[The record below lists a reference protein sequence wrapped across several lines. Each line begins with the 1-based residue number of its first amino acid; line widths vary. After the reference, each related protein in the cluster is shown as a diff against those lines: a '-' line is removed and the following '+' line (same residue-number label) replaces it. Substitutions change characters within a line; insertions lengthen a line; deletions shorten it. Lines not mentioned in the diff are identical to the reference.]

1 MCPGRSG
8 RSMIGPPR
16 CPAAAARGGDGQ
28 RIRRGYGPSTSPPP
42 RRPARRRRA
51 IRTNTYPG
59 ESCLN
64 LHGTLFWLMGSR
76 LCEQRALPLS
86 ANILAR
92 TRDLEGKGEPVCD
105 HIGQRGDPRTC
116 GGKRGGGGWSHV
128 PSPGLRLGAG
138 RNPATISEET
148 SSKPT
153 FPARACARAP
163 ATTRRRSPEGHR
175 PDFCLELPLALLPGA
190 GDSVGR
196 LQAFTGSVGDLS
208 SSPSSGCPWRLH
220 SISRSQ
226 VEELD
231 LGPGCA
237 DARGRRTGAAVSSSK
252 GGWELASNPSV
263 GRCICRP

>member
-86 ANILAR
+86 ANISAR

-116 GGKRGGGGWSHV
+116 GGERGKGGGGGGGMEPRSQPRLAPRRRSPPGDDLRRDIVKANV
-128 PSPGLRLGAG
+128 PSPGSRPSAG
-138 RNPATISEET
+138 HHPATV
-148 SSKPT
+148 
-153 FPARACARAP
+153 PAG
-163 ATTRRRSPEGHR
+163 T
-175 PDFCLELPLALLPGA
+175 
-190 GDSVGR
+190 
-196 LQAFTGSVGDLS
+196 
-208 SSPSSGCPWRLH
+208 PS
-220 SISRSQ
+220 
-226 VEELD
+226 
-231 LGPGCA
+231 
-237 DARGRRTGAAVSSSK
+237 
-252 GGWELASNPSV
+252 
-263 GRCICRP
+263 

>member
-1 MCPGRSG
+1 MSNALCLCRLTSWLVTGAWRE
-8 RSMIGPPR
+8 
-16 CPAAAARGGDGQ
+16 RGT
-28 RIRRGYGPSTSPPP
+28 RM
-42 RRPARRRRA
+42 RPHQP
-51 IRTNTYPG
+51 TG
-59 ESCLN
+59 
-64 LHGTLFWLMGSR
+64 GSSYMWW
-76 LCEQRALPLS
+76 E
-86 ANILAR
+86 
-92 TRDLEGKGEPVCD
+92 EGGV
-105 HIGQRGDPRTC
+105 GW
-116 GGKRGGGGWSHV
+116 GGGGERWSHV

-138 RNPATISEET
+138 HHPATISEET

-153 FPARACARAP
+153 FPALACARAP
-163 ATTRRRSPEGHR
+163 DTARRRSPKGHR
-175 PDFCLELPLALLPGA
+175 PDLCLGLPLALLPGA
-190 GDSVGR
+190 GDLVGR

-252 GGWELASNPSV
+252 GGWELASSPSV